1 MDFTQNRIQSLH
13 ADQPPTDSP
22 FLTALLNTQL
32 QIWTRDNRVFRGRF
46 LCTDKDRNIV
56 IDEVTEKHLEDGHS
70 RSMGMVMVPAAL
82 VARVERPDF
91 GEYI

>member
-1 MDFTQNRIQSLH
+1 MRVLNLVQKEGNFFFLVNKKKKKKNLKLTQIYIFFFPQ
-13 ADQPPTDSP
+13 
-22 FLTALLNTQL
+22 
-32 QIWTRDNRVFRGRF
+32 
-46 LCTDKDRNIV
+46 DRNIV

>member
-1 MDFTQNRIQSLH
+1 MLVLNLVQKKGNFFFSKQKKKKKKPQAN
-13 ADQPPTDSP
+13 ADIHLFFPQ
-22 FLTALLNTQL
+22 
-32 QIWTRDNRVFRGRF
+32 
-46 LCTDKDRNIV
+46 DRNIV
-56 IDEVTEKHLEDGHS
+56 IDEVTEKHLEDGNS

>member
-1 MDFTQNRIQSLH
+1 M
-13 ADQPPTDSP
+13 
-22 FLTALLNTQL
+22 
-32 QIWTRDNRVFRGRF
+32 
-46 LCTDKDRNIV
+46 
-56 IDEVTEKHLEDGHS
+56 IDEVTEKHLEDGNS